1 MIYLLV
7 GQPRHGKSQF
17 AAKLAHDIHEQ
28 NLKTQKLIDSG
39 KADPEKHV
47 IRKIYSDIDGHAE
60 NCEFVEKAP
69 QDWRDTPDNSVVFM
83 DEIHLRPEYTDSNGR
98 MSQEQMIVDLTTHGH
113 QNKDIYLIT
122 QDPERLNRG
131 IRKLVEKMYLLKR
144 PPQLPPFTSVYVFS
158 RWLRDPWQATKNPDN
173 YHDNYIF
180 KFNKKW
186 QEMYESASKH
196 TSVKFHIQKKF
207 FYAGFAVIAMLTG
220 AYYLFMNSGAKDIVK
235 AGLNPTAPS
244 ELANTASQSDI
255 EMQKKIETC
264 VEQFQW
270 TEQQCKDI
278 YDHKAREEKNAQLQA
293 STGNSME

>member
-1 MIYLLV
+1 LV
-7 GQPRHGKSQF
+7 KGR
-17 AAKLAHDIHEQ
+17 
-28 NLKTQKLIDSG
+28 
-39 KADPEKHV
+39 
-47 IRKIYSDIDGHAE
+47 
-60 NCEFVEKAP
+60 
-69 QDWRDTPDNSVVFM
+69 QDDLF
-83 DEIHLRPEYTDSNGR
+83 TDSNGR
-98 MSQEQMIVDLTTHGH
+98 MSQDQMIVDLTTHGH

-196 TSVKFHIQKKF
+196 TSIRFHIQKKF

-235 AGLNPTAPS
+235 AGLI
-244 ELANTASQSDI
+244 L
-255 EMQKKIETC
+255 
-264 VEQFQW
+264 
-270 TEQQCKDI
+270 
-278 YDHKAREEKNAQLQA
+278 
-293 STGNSME
+293 